1 MANRRPLVNSSGD
14 VSEII
19 TSDSLAVGGITLA
32 TTGGPTTNVG
42 IFTWDDGNG
51 TATLGLKGGNVTVPL
66 GQKQVITVY
75 NGTGSTLSVGQVVY
89 ITGSQGNRLSV
100 QLASAASE
108 ASSSVTIGLVAET
121 ILNGAEGFV
130 TTNGIL
136 EHIDTSALTAG
147 SALWLSSTP
156 GLYSQTKPTAPNHG
170 VLVGYVVRS
179 DNTVGSIFV
188 HIQNG
193 YELDELHNVTITS
206 VADKDNLQYD
216 SATSTWKNYNRI
228 NTLNNLRIFIQSTAP
243 SSPQVDDIWFDT
255 SGI

>member
-1 MANRRPLVNSSGD
+1 MTNRRPLVNDSGA
-14 VSEII
+14 VSELI

-32 TTGGPTTNVG
+32 TTGGPVSDIG

-51 TATLGLKGGNVTVPL
+51 TATLGLKGGNVVVPL

-75 NGTGSTLSVGQVVY
+75 NGTGSTLSIGQIVY

-100 QLASAASE
+100 QLASASNE
-108 ASSSVTIGLVAET
+108 ASSSVTIGMVSET
-121 ILNGAEGFV
+121 ILNGAEGFI
-130 TTNGIL
+130 TTNGIVDKL
-136 EHIDTSALTAG
+136 NTSALTAG
-147 SALWLSSTP
+147 TALWLDTTA
-156 GLYSQTKPTAPNHG
+156 GAYTQTKPVAPSHG

-179 DNTVGSIFV
+179 DTTVGSIFV

-193 YELDELHNVTITS
+193 YELSELHDVLLTS
-206 VADKDNLQYD
+206 KADKDTLQYD
-216 SATSTWKNYNRI
+216 GTAGLWKNYNRI

-255 SGI
+255 SGL